1 MTSTPVMTLGRPN
14 IKTLCYRYR
23 DSHYKDK
30 TVSWP
35 WHSYLCNGNPNARK
49 GRLYTEIGPLLR
61 HAYSISY
68 NMCGRFC
75 FVLSCCGY
83 IIKAYGIS
91 VMYMPT
97 FFRVHSTALW
107 QSYGCSNDREVS
119 LKELDMIGQR
129 WPPPPP
135 HTHTKQESMN
145 HVHNVYDISWW
156 RHQMG
161 TFSRYWPFV
170 RGIHRSPVNS
180 PHKGQWRG
188 ALIFSLICSWINGW
202 VNNGEAGDLRRH
214 HAHYDVI
221 VIWGVVRQKLASMA
235 GTSNYTP
242 QILCNLVTCPCPLYL
257 FLAHKLH
264 VSYHICVL
272 RICFVHKLIT

>member
-1 MTSTPVMTLGRPN
+1 MTLGRPN

-75 FVLSCCGY
+75 FVLFCLAVVISSSRPTEFQWCIRRGSSGL
-83 IIKAYGIS
+83 IQRHYGNRMVVPMTVKYLWRNWIWS
-91 VMYMPT
+91 VSKDPPPPPPPPPPT
-97 FFRVHSTALW
+97 PPPPTTPTHPHHPHPPTPTTHTPPPPTPTPTHT
-107 QSYGCSNDREVS
+107 
-119 LKELDMIGQR
+119 
-129 WPPPPP
+129 PPPPP
-135 HTHTKQESMN
+135 HPPHPTPPTKKNE
-145 HVHNVYDISWW
+145 
-156 RHQMG
+156 
-161 TFSRYWPFV
+161 
-170 RGIHRSPVNS
+170 
-180 PHKGQWRG
+180 
-188 ALIFSLICSWINGW
+188 C
-202 VNNGEAGDLRRH
+202 E
-214 HAHYDVI
+214 
-221 VIWGVVRQKLASMA
+221 VRQKLVSMA
-235 GTSNYTP
+235 RTSNYTP